1 LFDFC
6 AGRGQDSFRIDLH
19 SVHNTL
25 IMERCERSAKEMIHG
40 SARSGYGHNFE
51 RVFTK
56 PAVGLED
63 STSHHRVLRYGIGGL
78 DIAVRFE
85 VDASYS
91 EAEDDVSREEHGE
104 NPVDP
109 DAGAQLAA
117 DLDSLRLSSIGEGD
131 RKMRAQSVFANPGG
145 HGSAQSTIAEL
156 KTSKKSTTK
165 IMPQMWFGR
174 TPYLIRGL
182 HDHGVFEKLVIS
194 RVGDNFQSWETELEN
209 QTALR
214 KMVGLIA
221 RVRNL
226 LVDAEEHAAIMI
238 FQKDQPGKLR
248 VLRRTRVKMPL
259 PDEIVREFWSGN
271 TG

>member
-1 LFDFC
+1 
-6 AGRGQDSFRIDLH
+6 
-19 SVHNTL
+19 
-25 IMERCERSAKEMIHG
+25 
-40 SARSGYGHNFE
+40 
-51 RVFTK
+51 
-56 PAVGLED
+56 
-63 STSHHRVLRYGIGGL
+63 
-78 DIAVRFE
+78 
-85 VDASYS
+85 
-91 EAEDDVSREEHGE
+91 
-104 NPVDP
+104 
-109 DAGAQLAA
+109 
-117 DLDSLRLSSIGEGD
+117 
-131 RKMRAQSVFANPGG
+131 
-145 HGSAQSTIAEL
+145 
-156 KTSKKSTTK
+156 
-165 IMPQMWFGR
+165 MPQMWFGR

-271 TG
+271 IG